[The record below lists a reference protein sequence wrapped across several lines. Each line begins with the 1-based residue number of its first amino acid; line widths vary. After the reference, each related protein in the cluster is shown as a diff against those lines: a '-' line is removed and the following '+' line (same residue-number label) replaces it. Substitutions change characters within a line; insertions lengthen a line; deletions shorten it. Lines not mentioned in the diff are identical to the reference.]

1 MDATT
6 YSDVGITSPRDAY
19 WLLGVMFV
27 LGISVVVLYAV
38 RTHEYVRAAS
48 AAGWMIA
55 VAVGTIRAL
64 QQVVALPR
72 DRAARLAFQ
81 LAAVQPILGI
91 TPVAL
96 LLLP

>member
-1 MDATT
+1 MDAIT
-6 YSDVGITSPRDAY
+6 YKDVGITRPRDAY
-19 WLLGVMFV
+19 WMLGVMFV

-38 RTHEYVRAAS
+38 RTHEYVRAAF

-64 QQVVALPR
+64 QQVVTLPR
-72 DRAARLAFQ
+72 DRAATLAFQ
-81 LAAVQPILGI
+81 LAAMQPILGI
-91 TPVAL
+91 TPLTL